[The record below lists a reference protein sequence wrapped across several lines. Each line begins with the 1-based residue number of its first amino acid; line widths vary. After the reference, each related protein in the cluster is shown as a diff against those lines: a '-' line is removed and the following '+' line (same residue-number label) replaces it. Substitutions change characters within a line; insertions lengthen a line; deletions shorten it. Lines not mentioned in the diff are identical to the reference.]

1 MSEGEVKST
10 KSVRHASVLL
20 VWIGVIVVASIFTV
34 VIAANELDDS
44 GTFPPEIVLP
54 LIVIVGVVA
63 LLATLAIT
71 AATFGLFEIA
81 DKGEALGLPAG
92 SVQAVIALGLILIFA
107 VVALYASSSSASKE
121 FTSTG
126 MTAAEVEAIP
136 AEQIVAKEVEE
147 PAKGKG
153 AGKNAA
159 KGEKAAAPPTYEI
172 TRRVEDG
179 NQKDL
184 NTQLLT
190 TVSTLVIAVAGF
202 YFGSKSVQEGS
213 KAAIEAAGP
222 NRSLTVSPASPCIID
237 SDEPLDIQVQSVPPG
252 AQLNWALHDDPE
264 GRLLRR
270 PGGAFVYE
278 PGPKMKGSEKSA
290 TLVFEQVEDPGTSA
304 LLLVK
309 FPKGKAREV
318 ELQSPMEPEQEPQ
331 PPAGEAPDEPD
342 QPA

>member
-1 MSEGEVKST
+1 VFEFSLVGKGEVKS
-10 KSVRHASVLL
+10 ASSMRDASILIA
-20 VWIGVIVVASIFTV
+20 WIGVIVVASIFAV
-34 VIAANELDDS
+34 VFAANWLDDS

-71 AATFGLFEIA
+71 AATFGLFGIA

-126 MTAAEVEAIP
+126 LSAAEVKAIP
-136 AEQIVAKEVEE
+136 AEEILAKEVET
-147 PAKGKG
+147 PAKG
-153 AGKNAA
+153 
-159 KGEKAAAPPTYEI
+159 APPTYKI
-172 TRRVEDG
+172 TRRVQDEAL
-179 NQKDL
+179 KDL

-222 NRSLTVSPASPCIID
+222 NRSLTITPASPCIID
-237 SDEPLDIQVQSVPPG
+237 SDKTLDVHVQSVPPG
-252 AQLNWALHDDPE
+252 AQLNWVLHDDPD
-264 GRLLRR
+264 GHLLRR
-270 PGGAFVYE
+270 QGGDFVYE
-278 PGPKMKGSEKSA
+278 PGAEMLNSDKSA
-290 TLVFEQVEDPGTSA
+290 TLVFEQVEDPSTSA
-304 LLLVK
+304 ILLVN
-309 FPKGKAREV
+309 FPKGKKIEPSA
-318 ELQSPMEPEQEPQ
+318 PMEPEPDRESEPERPAPVE
-331 PPAGEAPDEPD
+331 PPAEAPDKPDEP
-342 QPA
+342 A